1 MYFLHKN
8 GRVIWL
14 LKKRKHIFKYSV
26 FNRRKVLVSIIFFFF
41 KQKTAYEISACLVG
55 GEPGIGKSTLSLQ
68 IALAA
73 NGLKTLY
80 VSGE

>member
-1 MYFLHKN
+1 MLF
-8 GRVIWL
+8 R
-14 LKKRKHIFKYSV
+14 S
-26 FNRRKVLVSIIFFFF
+26 
-41 KQKTAYEISACLVG
+41 

-80 VSGE
+80 VSGEESQGLQNLYSPVQIWVAPPNESRGLKPAAFFITSTEALI